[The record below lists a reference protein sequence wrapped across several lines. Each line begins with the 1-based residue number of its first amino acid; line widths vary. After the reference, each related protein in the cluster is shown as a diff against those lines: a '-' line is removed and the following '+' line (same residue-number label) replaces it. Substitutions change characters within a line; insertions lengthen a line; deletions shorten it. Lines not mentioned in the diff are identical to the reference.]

1 MAAVSERSRPEAE
14 SSRRD
19 AAVTYGALLS
29 SPGAARLMASAL
41 YARLPLGMASLAM
54 LLLVRQSTGS
64 IAAAGIA
71 VGAYALGTGATAPLQ
86 GALVDRHGQ
95 LRVLLPSAAL
105 QSSLLVVLALACRSH
120 APAAVLVAVAA
131 LAGGALPPLS
141 ASARALWPQ
150 LLGDRRRLEAFY
162 GLEAVAQEVIWLAGP
177 LIVAAAVALANAE
190 VAVLLCAVMSL
201 TGTAVFCTAPAS
213 RAWRPRQDPRGRGG
227 ALASRP
233 LRTMLCSIAMTGCAW
248 GCLSVGVPA
257 LAVQLG
263 SNGGAGLLLSL
274 VSCGSLLGGLAYGRL
289 NWSLPVER
297 RYPILLGG
305 IALCALPLA
314 LAGDLRTAAP
324 LAILL
329 GIGWAPAMSCQ
340 YAIVERLAPR
350 GSTTEAFTWNTSA
363 IVAGSAVGSA
373 LSGAL
378 ASSVGAGLAFVSLS
392 GFALAAAT
400 IAALAARPQAS
411 GAVGRSP
418 APVPTAAGD

>member
-1 MAAVSERSRPEAE
+1 
-14 SSRRD
+14 
-19 AAVTYGALLS
+19 
-29 SPGAARLMASAL
+29 
-41 YARLPLGMASLAM
+41 
-54 LLLVRQSTGS
+54 
-64 IAAAGIA
+64 
-71 VGAYALGTGATAPLQ
+71 
-86 GALVDRHGQ
+86 
-95 LRVLLPSAAL
+95 
-105 QSSLLVVLALACRSH
+105 
-120 APAAVLVAVAA
+120 
-131 LAGGALPPLS
+131 
-141 ASARALWPQ
+141 
-150 LLGDRRRLEAFY
+150 
-162 GLEAVAQEVIWLAGP
+162 
-177 LIVAAAVALANAE
+177 
-190 VAVLLCAVMSL
+190 
-201 TGTAVFCTAPAS
+201 
-213 RAWRPRQDPRGRGG
+213 
-227 ALASRP
+227 
-233 LRTMLCSIAMTGCAW
+233 MLCSIAMTGCAW

>member
-1 MAAVSERSRPEAE
+1 
-14 SSRRD
+14 
-19 AAVTYGALLS
+19 VTYGALLS
-29 SPGAARLMASAL
+29 TPGAARLMASAL

-64 IAAAGIA
+64 IAAAGIT
-71 VGAYALGTGATAPLQ
+71 VGAYALGTAATSPLQ

-95 LRVLLPSAAL
+95 LRVLLPSAGL
-105 QSSLLVVLALACRSH
+105 QASLLVGLTLACRAH
-120 APAAVLVAVAA
+120 APAALLVAIAA

-150 LLGDRRRLEAFY
+150 LLGDRRQLEAFY
-162 GLEAVAQEVIWLAGP
+162 GLEAVAQEVIWLTGP
-177 LIVAAAVALANAE
+177 LIVAAAIAVANPE
-190 VAVLLCAVMSL
+190 VAVLLCAAMSV
-201 TGTAVFCTAPAS
+201 TGTAVFCAAPAS
-213 RAWRPRQDPRGRGG
+213 RAWQPRTARRRRGG

-233 LRTMLCSIAMTGCAW
+233 LRRMLCSITMTGCAW

-263 SNGGAGLLLSL
+263 SSGGAGLLLSL
-274 VSCGSLLGGLAYGRL
+274 VSCGSLLGGLVYARVT
-289 NWSLPVER
+289 WRLPVER

-305 IALCALPLA
+305 IGLCALPLA

-324 LAILL
+324 LALLL

-340 YAIVERLAPR
+340 YAIVERLAPP
-350 GSTTEAFTWNTSA
+350 GSTNEAFTWNTSA

-378 ASSVGAGLAFVSLS
+378 ASSIGAGFAFVLL
-392 GFALAAAT
+392 GAFALGAAAT
-400 IAALAARPQAS
+400 AALAARPW
-411 GAVGRSP
+411 
-418 APVPTAAGD
+418 AAGGPARSRAPMPTGAGD

>member
-105 QSSLLVVLALACRSH
+105 QSSLLVVLALACRAH

-177 LIVAAAVALANAE
+177 LIV
-190 VAVLLCAVMSL
+190 
-201 TGTAVFCTAPAS
+201 
-213 RAWRPRQDPRGRGG
+213 
-227 ALASRP
+227 
-233 LRTMLCSIAMTGCAW
+233 
-248 GCLSVGVPA
+248 
-257 LAVQLG
+257 
-263 SNGGAGLLLSL
+263 
-274 VSCGSLLGGLAYGRL
+274 
-289 NWSLPVER
+289 
-297 RYPILLGG
+297 
-305 IALCALPLA
+305 
-314 LAGDLRTAAP
+314 
-324 LAILL
+324 
-329 GIGWAPAMSCQ
+329 
-340 YAIVERLAPR
+340 
-350 GSTTEAFTWNTSA
+350 
-363 IVAGSAVGSA
+363 
-373 LSGAL
+373 
-378 ASSVGAGLAFVSLS
+378 
-392 GFALAAAT
+392 
-400 IAALAARPQAS
+400 
-411 GAVGRSP
+411 
-418 APVPTAAGD
+418 